1 MVNRNDLR
9 ELRQV
14 IEEARVILTTTAI
27 PDGRAARAKELVS
40 KALTMT
46 DGLIARPTIAD
57 AAKARRAG
65 R

>member
-9 ELRQV
+9 ELREV

-27 PDGRAARAKELVS
+27 PDGRASRAKELV
-40 KALTMT
+40 ARAVTMA

-57 AAKARRAG
+57 AAKSRRAG

>member
-9 ELRQV
+9 ELREV
-14 IEEARVILTTTAI
+14 IEEARVILNTTAI

-57 AAKARRAG
+57 AAKARRTG

>member
-9 ELRQV
+9 ELRKV
-14 IEEARVILTTTAI
+14 IEEARTILNTTAL
-27 PDGRAARAKELVS
+27 PDGRASRAKELIGQAVI
-40 KALTMT
+40 MT

-57 AAKARRAG
+57 AMKARRAG

>member
-1 MVNRNDLR
+1 M
-9 ELRQV
+9 
-14 IEEARVILTTTAI
+14 IEEARVILNTTAI

-57 AAKARRAG
+57 AMKARRAG

>member
-14 IEEARVILTTTAI
+14 IEEARVILNTTVI
-27 PDGRAARAKELVS
+27 PDGHATRAKELVA
-40 KALTMT
+40 KAITIT

-57 AAKARRAG
+57 AMKARRAG